1 MPFTM
6 PQTVVSVLLVNRN
19 PTGSR
24 PVFLD
29 HEQRTRGLVHEPFG
43 GGTEQKGA

>member
-19 PTGSR
+19 LTGQDR
-24 PVFLD
+24 P
-29 HEQRTRGLVHEPFG
+29 GLALGSGRHSELLM
-43 GGTEQKGA
+43 